1 MEFKLERLHMNN
13 LSKILIVD
21 DDDFAATVTAD
32 MLTPEYDV
40 QHVDNGQTA
49 LSLISE
55 STPALLLLDV
65 DMPGMSGYE
74 VCRALRDDSAIS
86 DLPIIFLSGMVS
98 DEDRLAGYEAG
109 GDDYLTKPVSADEL
123 RSKIKIELAHYAE
136 RRRLKSDLS
145 NAFSTAMTAMSS
157 SAEIGAVLQFMR
169 KSFSCPDYT
178 TLCHEVLN
186 TLGSYGLEASVR
198 IHGEQGAV
206 SYSPNGP
213 CLSLE
218 ESVLTNMSKQGRLFE
233 FGSRTSCSYDHITII
248 VKSDARA
255 DPERHGRMKDNLAWL
270 AEGAEARVVALD
282 ISVAVTRQH
291 AILTQSNAN
300 TIKALQGIEQRHRN
314 QGIKSNQIFQELQA
328 NFDRSMLSIGITQ
341 SQEEELAN
349 MLLDAA
355 NQARAL
361 YDEGLEIGSHMENIL
376 KQLEDINQ

>member
-1 MEFKLERLHMNN
+1 MNN
-13 LSKILIVD
+13 LSKILIVE
-21 DDDFAATVTAD
+21 DDDFAAIVTAD
-32 MLTPEYDV
+32 MLAPEYDV
-40 QHVDNGQTA
+40 RHVDNGQAA
-49 LSLISE
+49 LGLIAE
-55 STPALLLLDV
+55 NLPDLLLLDV

-74 VCRALRDDSAIS
+74 VCRALRDDPAIG

-136 RRRLKSDLS
+136 RRRLKNDLS
-145 NAFSTAMTAMSS
+145 SAFSTAMTAMSS

-169 KSFSCPDYT
+169 TSFSCPDYT

-206 SYSPNGP
+206 SFSPNGP

-218 ESVLTNMSKQGRLFE
+218 DSVLTNMSKQGRLFE

-282 ISVAVTRQH
+282 IGAAMSKQH
-291 AILTQSNAN
+291 ATLTQLNAN
-300 TIKALQGIEQRHRN
+300 TSKALQDIEQRHRS
-314 QGIKSNQIFQELQA
+314 QGIKSNQIFQDLQRK
-328 NFDRSMLSIGITQ
+328 FDSAMLSIGITQ

-355 NQARAL
+355 SQARAL
-361 YDEGLEIGSHMENIL
+361 YDEGLEIGAHMGSIL
-376 KQLEDINQ
+376 KQLESVGK

>member
-1 MEFKLERLHMNN
+1 MSNRA
-13 LSKILIVD
+13 KILIVE
-21 DDDFAATVTAD
+21 DDDFAAIVAAD
-32 MLTPEYDV
+32 MLSSEYEV
-40 QHVDNGQTA
+40 RHIDNGLSA
-49 LSLISE
+49 LSLIAE
-55 STPALLLLDV
+55 SLPDLLLLDV

-74 VCRALRDDSAIS
+74 VCRALRDDPAIG

-136 RRRLKSDLS
+136 RRRLKNDLS
-145 NAFSTAMTAMSS
+145 SAFSTAMTAMSS

-169 KSFSCPDYT
+169 TSFSCPDYA

-186 TLGSYGLEASVR
+186 TLGSYGLESSVR

-206 SYSPNGP
+206 SFSPNGP

-282 ISVAVTRQH
+282 IGAAMSRQH
-291 AILTQSNAN
+291 AALTQLNAN
-300 TIKALQGIEQRHRN
+300 TRKALQGIEQSHRS
-314 QGIKSNQIFQELQA
+314 QGIKSNQIFQDLQRK
-328 NFDRSMLSIGITQ
+328 FDSSMLSIGITQ
-341 SQEEELAN
+341 SQEDELAN
-349 MLLDAA
+349 ILLDAA
-355 NQARAL
+355 SQARAL
-361 YDEGLEIGSHMENIL
+361 YDEGLEIGVHMGNIL
-376 KQLEDINQ
+376 KQLESVGK